1 MQMRSM
7 NVLKGISP
15 LVATVLLIAFVVSVG
30 GLVAAWT
37 TSFTKDTTQLVA
49 DQSKLQITCQY
60 GKLNLKNLQFA
71 STPVKLSGIIE
82 NNGLIALGNLT
93 LTVIYQNASSQ
104 RIQLCSDPTGAAS
117 CSSGNLTL
125 TQSQLAAFNITIG
138 GSNYDSM
145 KMSSN
150 CTSAYDTADRGDVS

>member
-1 MQMRSM
+1 MTSAFS
-7 NVLKGISP
+7 LKGISP

-37 TSFTKDTTQLVA
+37 SSFTKDTTQLVA
-49 DQSKLQITCQY
+49 DQSKIQVTCQY
-60 GKLNLKNLQFA
+60 GKLNLKSLQFA
-71 STPVKLSGIIE
+71 STPVKLSGVME

-93 LTVIYQNASSQ
+93 LTVIYQNSTSQ
-104 RIQLCSDPTGAAS
+104 RFELCSDPAGAAS

-138 GSNYDSM
+138 GSNYDSIRL
-145 KMSSN
+145 SSN

>member
-1 MQMRSM
+1 MIARA
-7 NVLKGISP
+7 VLKGISP

-37 TSFTKDTTQLVA
+37 SGFTKDTTQLVA

-71 STPVKLSGIIE
+71 STPVKLSGVME

-93 LTVIYQNASSQ
+93 LTVIYQNATSERIEMCSS
-104 RIQLCSDPTGAAS
+104 SSGAAS
-117 CSSGNLTL
+117 CASGNLTL
-125 TQSQLAAFNITIG
+125 TQSQLAAFNVTIG
-138 GSNYDSM
+138 GSNYDSIRL
-145 KMSSN
+145 SSN
-150 CTSAYDTADRGDVS
+150 CTSAYDTADRGDVV